1 MNPNSY
7 SHQQRGF
14 TLIEAIV
21 VIVITGIIAGMVAIF
36 IRAPVQTYMDVR
48 DRADLADT
56 ASAALRK
63 MRVDLRLALPNSIR
77 VVEVDGVQ
85 YLELLLTKTGAR
97 YQSIDDGLA
106 VGTAT
111 VPGELSFTKPDL
123 TSFNYIGPALT
134 GPQKIVPGDY
144 VVVYNLGPGIAPA
157 DAYQGGN
164 RALLTGVAVT
174 VTATGTVINTLT
186 MADNPYAQPG
196 SFESPGHRFQVVT
209 TAVTYRC
216 APAVQGGEVTRFWNY
231 KIQQAQPTTYEML
244 TKQDETRP
252 VALQITPKNA
262 LLAGDVRGCLFDYET
277 PASQRSGVIGLRFS
291 LAKAGGNVGDVTL
304 FDQVHVDNTP

>member
-1 MNPNSY
+1 MNLNSY

-77 VVEVDGVQ
+77 VVEVGGVQ

-97 YQSIDDGLA
+97 YQAIDDGLE
-106 VGTAT
+106 VGTQAN
-111 VPGELSFTKPDL
+111 PGELSFTDSSLK
-123 TSFNYIGPALT
+123 SFNYIGSPLT
-134 GPQKIVPGDY
+134 GSQTILVGDY

-164 RALLTGVAVT
+164 RALLTGVA
-174 VTATGTVINTLT
+174 GNMLT
-186 MADNPYAQPG
+186 MDVNRYAQAG
-196 SFESPGHRFQVVT
+196 AFESPDHRFQVVT

-216 APAVQGGEVTRFWNY
+216 APAVQGGEVRRYWNY
-231 KIQQAQPTTYEML
+231 PIQEAQPTT
-244 TKQDETRP
+244 QNG
-252 VALQITPKNA
+252 ALPLPYAAPIGTERNA
-262 LLAGDVRGCLFDYET
+262 LLAGDVRGCLFDY
-277 PASQRSGVIGLRFS
+277 ASDASRRSGVVGLRFS
-291 LAKAGGNVGDVTL
+291 LAKAGGNVGEVTL

>member
-1 MNPNSY
+1 MKMNLNL
-7 SHQQRGF
+7 QRGF

-21 VIVITGIIAGMVAIF
+21 VIVITGIIATMVAIF

-106 VGTAT
+106 LGTAT
-111 VPGELSFTKPDL
+111 VPGELSFTDPGL
-123 TSFNYIGPALT
+123 TSFNYIGSELKDSQA
-134 GPQKIVPGDY
+134 IRAGDS
-144 VVVYNLGPGIAPA
+144 VVVYNLGVGLEPA

-164 RALLTGVAVT
+164 RALLTGVAGNV
-174 VTATGTVINTLT
+174 LT
-186 MADNPYAQPG
+186 MDVNPYAQSG
-196 SFESPGHRFQVVT
+196 SFESPRNRFQIIT
-209 TAVTYRC
+209 TPVTYRC

-231 KIQQAQPTTYEML
+231 KIQQVQPTTPATLAMA
-244 TKQDETRP
+244 DAARP
-252 VALQITPKNA
+252 VTLQLAPKSA
-262 LLAGDVRGCLFDYET
+262 LLAGDVRICLFDYT
-277 PASQRSGVIGLRFS
+277 TDASRRSGVIGLRFS

>member
-1 MNPNSY
+1 MMTLRRQS
-7 SHQQRGF
+7 GF

-21 VIVITGIIAGMVAIF
+21 VIVVTGIIAGMVAIF
-36 IRAPVQTYMDVR
+36 IRSPVQTYMDVR

-77 VVEVDGVQ
+77 VAEVDGIQ

-106 VGTAT
+106 AGTAA
-111 VPGELSFTKPDL
+111 VPGELSFTDPDL
-123 TSFNYIGPALT
+123 KSFNYIGSVLSDA
-134 GPQKIVPGDY
+134 QAIRAGDS
-144 VVVYNLGPGIAPA
+144 VVVYNLGIGLEPA

-164 RALLTGVAVT
+164 RALLTRVAGNV
-174 VTATGTVINTLT
+174 LT
-186 MADNPYAQPG
+186 MYVNPYAQTG
-196 SFESPGHRFQVVT
+196 SFESPRNRFQIIT
-209 TAVTYRC
+209 TPVTYRC
-216 APAVQGGEVTRFWNY
+216 APAVQGGEVRRFWNY
-231 KIQQAQPTTYEML
+231 KIQEAQPTTELALKNM
-244 TKQDETRP
+244 DETRP
-252 VALQITPKNA
+252 VALQLIPKNA
-262 LLAGDVRGCLFDYET
+262 LLAGDVRGCLFDYVT
-277 PASQRSGVIGLRFS
+277 PASRRSGVIGLRFS

>member
-1 MNPNSY
+1 
-7 SHQQRGF
+7 
-14 TLIEAIV
+14 
-21 VIVITGIIAGMVAIF
+21 
-36 IRAPVQTYMDVR
+36 MDVR

-77 VVEVDGVQ
+77 VAEVDGVQ

-97 YQSIDDGLA
+97 YQSIDDGL
-106 VGTAT
+106 GEAT
-111 VPGELSFTKPDL
+111 GELSFTNSEAK
-123 TSFNYIGPALT
+123 TFNYIGPLLT
-134 GPQKIVPGDY
+134 YTQEIVPGDY
-144 VVVYNLGPGIAPA
+144 VVVYNLGPGMAPV

-164 RALLTGVAVT
+164 RALLNGVTG
-174 VTATGTVINTLT
+174 NMLT
-186 MADNPYAQPG
+186 MESNPYAPPKPVDPDFVA
-196 SFESPGHRFQVVT
+196 FESPGHRFQVVT

-216 APAVQGGEVTRFWNY
+216 APAVQGGEVRRYWNY
-231 KIQQAQPTTYEML
+231 AIQKEQPTTYEML
-244 TKQDETRP
+244 TKQDEMRP
-252 VALQITPKNA
+252 AALQITPKNA

-291 LAKAGGNVGDVTL
+291 LAKSGGNVGDVTL